1 MSPSGLTSARCCRPC
16 VLQVDVSEPG
26 DSHALGGV
34 VGAGG
39 LAAARSGLQE
49 EQDAA
54 AEHAA
59 VEHLL
64 QGFMQKLQPQDRHL
78 LQLKLDGG
86 NISQAA
92 RELGKTK
99 QWGSRAVERVM
110 ERLREDVRNSDLVVA
125 LKH

>member
-1 MSPSGLTSARCCRPC
+1 
-16 VLQVDVSEPG
+16 
-26 DSHALGGV
+26 V

-54 AEHAA
+54 AQRAA
-59 VEHLL
+59 VEDLL

-78 LQLKLDGG
+78 LQLKLEGG
-86 NISQAA
+86 NISKAA

-99 QWGSRAVERVM
+99 QWGSRAVERVI
-110 ERLREDVRNSDLVVA
+110 ERLKEDVRNSDLV
-125 LKH
+125 LH